1 MSLCDLLYIIVII
14 EINLS
19 NRGKFDW
26 ILLGKSLF
34 TINYNTRTGRRNNLE

>member
-19 NRGKFDW
+19 NRGKFDR
-26 ILLGKSLF
+26 ILFGKNLF
-34 TINYNTRTGRRNNLE
+34 SINHNTRTGRRNNLE